1 MSLMSKK
8 MVNGAVAL
16 GCMLFAAPVMAHEA
30 LNEYVLDPMMVT
42 AARYEKRDVDIPA
55 ATEIYDQEKIEKLGA
70 NNVMEVVKNIPG
82 FTLTASPTGNTY
94 IGFRG
99 IAKDNV
105 AILVNGIPLNQ
116 DGNYDLES
124 ISADIID
131 RIEVVKGGATVLYGS
146 NASAGV
152 INIITNKKAA
162 KNKVLIGFG
171 DKNKFKGAVNVATD
185 KLQLSYSRQ
194 QSKDRGFVYK
204 NSGASNYYT
213 GDKLE
218 KDSLNLQYAIS
229 DNLSLQYMYSK
240 KVSDCSKSV
249 NGVYKPGFHSDIK
262 YNFGQLRYV
271 NDDLQA
277 TVFFRNR
284 DWKFNTSTH
293 QKGHNYGAD
302 LQDKF
307 KLGNTMLTVG
317 ANYENENTKNSNNI
331 EAAKRDS
338 AAVFFMTET
347 EVSDKTKIF
356 LGAREAY
363 VEESGS
369 NFCPQFQVMHSLGTD
384 DNIYLNVNR
393 SMRAPHVNEQWGTST
408 QLMNPDLKAE
418 NGWNY
423 EFGWKKKL
431 AADELFKVN
440 LYHMDI
446 NDRIYSQRNYN
457 GSGKNM
463 FLNANKYR
471 NTGVE
476 VSYEKAASERGYI
489 SKFSYN
495 VGVSYGNPEQKLA
508 KGDWQRVD
516 FKLGLHAGVGYNLGK
531 TNANIYANYM
541 AERINGVKPMLDLTL
556 NVKQQITKNDA
567 LRFAV
572 YNLLDRDDIRTGSSS
587 GTGAMLEER
596 NWMLSYEH
604 SF

>member
-369 NFCPQFQVMHSLGTD
+369 KFCPQFQVMHSLGTD

-476 VSYEKAASERGYI
+476 VSYEKAASE
-489 SKFSYN
+489 KFSYN

-531 TNANIYANYM
+531 TNANIYTNYM

>member
-307 KLGNTMLTVG
+307 QLGNIMLTVG

-369 NFCPQFQVMHSLGTD
+369 KFCPQFQVMHSLGTD

-476 VSYEKAASERGYI
+476 VSYEKAASE
-489 SKFSYN
+489 KFSYN

-508 KGDWQRVD
+508 KGYWQRVD

>member
-55 ATEIYDQEKIEKLGA
+55 ATEIYDQQKIEKLGA

-249 NGVYKPGFHSDIK
+249 DGVYKPGFHSDIK

-369 NFCPQFQVMHSLGTD
+369 KFCPQFQVMHSLGTD

-457 GSGKNM
+457 GSVKSM

-476 VSYEKAASERGYI
+476 VSYEKAASE
-489 SKFSYN
+489 KFSYN

>member
-55 ATEIYDQEKIEKLGA
+55 ATEIYDQQKIEKLGA

-171 DKNKFKGAVNVATD
+171 DKNKFKGAVNVATY

-369 NFCPQFQVMHSLGTD
+369 KFCPQFQVMHSLGTD

-457 GSGKNM
+457 GSGKSM

-476 VSYEKAASERGYI
+476 VSYEKAASE
-489 SKFSYN
+489 KFSYN
-495 VGVSYGNPEQKLA
+495 VGVSYGNPEQKIA

-516 FKLGLHAGVGYNLGK
+516 FKLGLHAGVGYSLGK

>member
-249 NGVYKPGFHSDIK
+249 DGVYKPGFHSDIK

-356 LGAREAY
+356 FGAREAY

-369 NFCPQFQVMHSLGTD
+369 KFCPQFQVMHSLGTD

-457 GSGKNM
+457 GSGKSM

-476 VSYEKAASERGYI
+476 VSYEKAASE
-489 SKFSYN
+489 KFSYN

>member
-55 ATEIYDQEKIEKLGA
+55 ATEIYDQQKIEKLGA

-194 QSKDRGFVYK
+194 HSKDRGFVYK

-369 NFCPQFQVMHSLGTD
+369 KFCPQFQVMHSLGTD

-423 EFGWKKKL
+423 ELGWKKKL

-457 GSGKNM
+457 GSGKSM

-476 VSYEKAASERGYI
+476 VSYEKAASE
-489 SKFSYN
+489 KFSYN

>member
-369 NFCPQFQVMHSLGTD
+369 KFCPQFQVMHSLGTD

-393 SMRAPHVNEQWGTST
+393 SMRAPHVNEQWGTAT

-457 GSGKNM
+457 GSGKSM

-476 VSYEKAASERGYI
+476 VSYEKAASE
-489 SKFSYN
+489 KFSYN

-516 FKLGLHAGVGYNLGK
+516 FKLGLHAGLGYNLGK

>member
-16 GCMLFAAPVMAHEA
+16 GCILFAAPVMAHEA

-55 ATEIYDQEKIEKLGA
+55 ATEIYDQQKIEKLGA

-124 ISADIID
+124 ISSDIID

-249 NGVYKPGFHSDIK
+249 NGVYQPGFHSDIK

-369 NFCPQFQVMHSLGTD
+369 KFCPQFQVMHSLGTD

-457 GSGKNM
+457 GSGKSM

-476 VSYEKAASERGYI
+476 VSYEKAASE
-489 SKFSYN
+489 KFSYN

>member
-55 ATEIYDQEKIEKLGA
+55 ATEIYDQQKIEKLGA

-363 VEESGS
+363 VEKSGS
-369 NFCPQFQVMHSLGTD
+369 KFCPQFQVMHSLGTD

-457 GSGKNM
+457 GSGKSM

-476 VSYEKAASERGYI
+476 VSYEKAASE
-489 SKFSYN
+489 KFSYN
-495 VGVSYGNPEQKLA
+495 VGVSYANPEQKLA

>member
-55 ATEIYDQEKIEKLGA
+55 ATEIYDQQKIEKLGA

-249 NGVYKPGFHSDIK
+249 DGVYKPGFHSDIK

-347 EVSDKTKIF
+347 YVSDKTKIF

-369 NFCPQFQVMHSLGTD
+369 KFCPQFQVMHSLGTD

-457 GSGKNM
+457 GSGKSM

-476 VSYEKAASERGYI
+476 VSYEKAASE
-489 SKFSYN
+489 KFSYN

>member
-55 ATEIYDQEKIEKLGA
+55 ATEIYDQQKIEKLGA

-369 NFCPQFQVMHSLGTD
+369 KFCPQFQVMHSLGTD

-457 GSGKNM
+457 GSGKSM

-476 VSYEKAASERGYI
+476 VSYEKAASE
-489 SKFSYN
+489 KFSYN

-516 FKLGLHAGVGYNLGK
+516 FKLGLHAGVGYSLGK

-587 GTGAMLEER
+587 GTGAMLDER

>member
-1 MSLMSKK
+1 MSSMSKK

-16 GCMLFAAPVMAHEA
+16 GCLLFAAPVMAHEA
-30 LNEYVLDPMMVT
+30 LNEYVLDPIMVT

-94 IGFRG
+94 VGFRG
-99 IAKDNV
+99 ISKDNV

-369 NFCPQFQVMHSLGTD
+369 KFCPQFQVMHSLGTD

-457 GSGKNM
+457 GSGKSM

-476 VSYEKAASERGYI
+476 VSYEKAASE
-489 SKFSYN
+489 KFSYN

>member
-99 IAKDNV
+99 ISKDNV

-369 NFCPQFQVMHSLGTD
+369 KFCPQFQVMHSLGTD

-457 GSGKNM
+457 GSGKSM

-476 VSYEKAASERGYI
+476 VSYEKAASE
-489 SKFSYN
+489 KFSYN

>member
-1 MSLMSKK
+1 

-55 ATEIYDQEKIEKLGA
+55 ATEIYDQQKIEKLGA

-162 KNKVLIGFG
+162 KNKILIGFG

-369 NFCPQFQVMHSLGTD
+369 KFCPQFQVMHSLGTD

-457 GSGKNM
+457 GSGKSM

-476 VSYEKAASERGYI
+476 VSYEKAASE
-489 SKFSYN
+489 KFSYN

-516 FKLGLHAGVGYNLGK
+516 FKLGLHAGVGYSLGK

>member
-249 NGVYKPGFHSDIK
+249 NGVYQPGFHSDIK

-369 NFCPQFQVMHSLGTD
+369 KFCPQFQVMHSLGTD

-393 SMRAPHVNEQWGTST
+393 SMRAPHVNEQWGTAT

-457 GSGKNM
+457 GSGKSM

-471 NTGVE
+471 NIGVE
-476 VSYEKAASERGYI
+476 VSYSKAASE
-489 SKFSYN
+489 KFSYN

-516 FKLGLHAGVGYNLGK
+516 FKLGLHAGLGYNLGK

>member
-1 MSLMSKK
+1 MSSMSKK

-55 ATEIYDQEKIEKLGA
+55 ATEIYDQQKIEKLGA

-240 KVSDCSKSV
+240 KVSDCSRLV
-249 NGVYKPGFHSDIK
+249 DGAYKPGFHSDIK

-363 VEESGS
+363 VEKSGS
-369 NFCPQFQVMHSLGTD
+369 KFCPQFQVMHSLGTD

-446 NDRIYSQRNYN
+446 NDRIYSQRNDN
-457 GSGKNM
+457 GSGKSM

-476 VSYEKAASERGYI
+476 VSYEKAASE
-489 SKFSYN
+489 KFSYN

>member
-55 ATEIYDQEKIEKLGA
+55 ATEIYDQQKIEKLGA

-229 DNLSLQYMYSK
+229 DKLSLQYMYSK

-249 NGVYKPGFHSDIK
+249 DGVYKPGFHSDIK

-369 NFCPQFQVMHSLGTD
+369 KFCPQFQVMHSLGTD

-457 GSGKNM
+457 GSGKSM

-476 VSYEKAASERGYI
+476 VSYEKAASE
-489 SKFSYN
+489 KFSYN

>member
-55 ATEIYDQEKIEKLGA
+55 ATEIYDQQKIEKLGA

-249 NGVYKPGFHSDIK
+249 DGVYKPGFHSDIK

-369 NFCPQFQVMHSLGTD
+369 KFCPQFQVMHSLGTD

-457 GSGKNM
+457 GSGKSM

-476 VSYEKAASERGYI
+476 VSYEKAASE
-489 SKFSYN
+489 KFSYN

-516 FKLGLHAGVGYNLGK
+516 FKLCLHAGVGYNLGK

>member
-369 NFCPQFQVMHSLGTD
+369 KFCPQLQVMHSLGTD

-457 GSGKNM
+457 GSGKSM

-476 VSYEKAASERGYI
+476 VSYEKAASE
-489 SKFSYN
+489 KFSYN

>member
-347 EVSDKTKIF
+347 EVSDKSKIF

-369 NFCPQFQVMHSLGTD
+369 KFCPQFQVMHSLGTD

-457 GSGKNM
+457 GSGKSM

-476 VSYEKAASERGYI
+476 VSYEKAASE
-489 SKFSYN
+489 KFSYN

-516 FKLGLHAGVGYNLGK
+516 FKLGLHAGLGYNLGK

>member
-55 ATEIYDQEKIEKLGA
+55 ATEIYDQQKIEKLGA

-277 TVFFRNR
+277 TVFFRNG

-369 NFCPQFQVMHSLGTD
+369 KFCPQFQVMHSLGTD

-457 GSGKNM
+457 GSGKSM

-476 VSYEKAASERGYI
+476 VSYEKAASE
-489 SKFSYN
+489 KFSYN

>member
-42 AARYEKRDVDIPA
+42 AARYEQRDVDIPA
-55 ATEIYDQEKIEKLGA
+55 ATEIYDQQKIEKLGA

-369 NFCPQFQVMHSLGTD
+369 KFCPQFQVMHSLGTD

-457 GSGKNM
+457 GSGKSM

-476 VSYEKAASERGYI
+476 VSYEKAASE
-489 SKFSYN
+489 KFSYN

>member
-55 ATEIYDQEKIEKLGA
+55 ATEIYDQQKIEKLGA

-369 NFCPQFQVMHSLGTD
+369 KFCPQFQVMHSLGTD

-457 GSGKNM
+457 GSGKSM

-476 VSYEKAASERGYI
+476 VSYEKAASE
-489 SKFSYN
+489 KFSYN

>member
-55 ATEIYDQEKIEKLGA
+55 ATEIYDQQKIEKLGA

-229 DNLSLQYMYSK
+229 DKLSLQYMYSK

-249 NGVYKPGFHSDIK
+249 NGVYQPGFHSDIK

-363 VEESGS
+363 VEKSGS
-369 NFCPQFQVMHSLGTD
+369 KFCPQFQVMHSLGTD

-457 GSGKNM
+457 GSGKSM

-476 VSYEKAASERGYI
+476 VSYEKAASE
-489 SKFSYN
+489 KFSYN

>member
-55 ATEIYDQEKIEKLGA
+55 ATEIYDQQKIEKLGA

-105 AILVNGIPLNQ
+105 VILVNGIPLNQ

-240 KVSDCSKSV
+240 KVSDCSRLV
-249 NGVYKPGFHSDIK
+249 DGAYKPGFHSDIK

-284 DWKFNTSTH
+284 DWKFNISTH

-363 VEESGS
+363 VEKSGS
-369 NFCPQFQVMHSLGTD
+369 KFCPQFQVMHSLGTD

-457 GSGKNM
+457 GSGKSM

-476 VSYEKAASERGYI
+476 VSYEKAASE
-489 SKFSYN
+489 KFSYN

>member
-8 MVNGAVAL
+8 MVNSAVAL

-55 ATEIYDQEKIEKLGA
+55 ATEIYDQQKIEKLGA

-271 NDDLQA
+271 NDDLQS

-369 NFCPQFQVMHSLGTD
+369 KFCPQFQVMHSLGTD

-457 GSGKNM
+457 GSGKSM

-476 VSYEKAASERGYI
+476 VSYEKAASE
-489 SKFSYN
+489 KFSYN

>member
-369 NFCPQFQVMHSLGTD
+369 KFCPQFQVMHSLGTD

-476 VSYEKAASERGYI
+476 VSYEKAASE
-489 SKFSYN
+489 KFSYN

-541 AERINGVKPMLDLTL
+541 AERINGVKPMLDLNL

>member
-249 NGVYKPGFHSDIK
+249 NGVYQPGFHSDIK

-307 KLGNTMLTVG
+307 QLGNTMLTVG

-369 NFCPQFQVMHSLGTD
+369 KFCPQFQVIHSLGTD

-476 VSYEKAASERGYI
+476 VSYEKAASE
-489 SKFSYN
+489 KFSYN

-516 FKLGLHAGVGYNLGK
+516 FKLGLHAGVGYNLSK

>member
-55 ATEIYDQEKIEKLGA
+55 ATEIYDQQKIEKLGA

-229 DNLSLQYMYSK
+229 DKLSLQYMYSK

-331 EAAKRDS
+331 EAARRDS

-363 VEESGS
+363 VEKSGS
-369 NFCPQFQVMHSLGTD
+369 KFCPQFQVMHSLGTD
-384 DNIYLNVNR
+384 DNIYLNMNR

-457 GSGKNM
+457 GSGKSM

-476 VSYEKAASERGYI
+476 VSYEKAASE
-489 SKFSYN
+489 KFSYN

>member
-55 ATEIYDQEKIEKLGA
+55 ATEIYDQQKIEKLGA

-204 NSGASNYYT
+204 NSGVSNYYT

-229 DNLSLQYMYSK
+229 DKLSLQYMYSK

-363 VEESGS
+363 VEKSGS
-369 NFCPQFQVMHSLGTD
+369 KFCPQFQVMHSLGTD

-457 GSGKNM
+457 GSGKSM

-476 VSYEKAASERGYI
+476 VSYEKAASE
-489 SKFSYN
+489 KFSYN

>member
-249 NGVYKPGFHSDIK
+249 NGVYQPGFHSDIK

-369 NFCPQFQVMHSLGTD
+369 KFCPQFQVMHSLGTD

-457 GSGKNM
+457 GSGKSM

-476 VSYEKAASERGYI
+476 VSYEKAASE
-489 SKFSYN
+489 KFSYN

-516 FKLGLHAGVGYNLGK
+516 FKLGLHAGVGYSLGK

-541 AERINGVKPMLDLTL
+541 AERINGVNPMLDLTL

>member
-55 ATEIYDQEKIEKLGA
+55 ATEIYDQQKIEKLGA

-204 NSGASNYYT
+204 NSGAGNYYS

-369 NFCPQFQVMHSLGTD
+369 KFCPQFQVMHSLGTD

-457 GSGKNM
+457 GSGKSM

-476 VSYEKAASERGYI
+476 VSYEKAASE
-489 SKFSYN
+489 KFSYN

>member
-1 MSLMSKK
+1 

-55 ATEIYDQEKIEKLGA
+55 ATEIYDQQKIEKLGA

-369 NFCPQFQVMHSLGTD
+369 KFCPQFQVMHSLGTD

-476 VSYEKAASERGYI
+476 VSYEKAASE
-489 SKFSYN
+489 KFSYN

>member
-55 ATEIYDQEKIEKLGA
+55 ATEIYDQQKIERLGA

-249 NGVYKPGFHSDIK
+249 NGVYQPGFHSDIK

-369 NFCPQFQVMHSLGTD
+369 KFCPQFQVMHSLGTD

-457 GSGKNM
+457 GSGKSM

-476 VSYEKAASERGYI
+476 VSYEKAASE
-489 SKFSYN
+489 KFSYN

>member
-55 ATEIYDQEKIEKLGA
+55 ATEIYDQQKIEKLGA

-162 KNKVLIGFG
+162 KNKVLISFG

-363 VEESGS
+363 VEKSGS
-369 NFCPQFQVMHSLGTD
+369 KFCPQFQVMHSLGTD

-457 GSGKNM
+457 GSGKSM

-476 VSYEKAASERGYI
+476 VSYEKAASE
-489 SKFSYN
+489 KFSYN

-556 NVKQQITKNDA
+556 NVKQQITQNDA

>member
-369 NFCPQFQVMHSLGTD
+369 KFCPQFQVMHSLGTD

-457 GSGKNM
+457 GSGKSM

-476 VSYEKAASERGYI
+476 VSYEKAASE
-489 SKFSYN
+489 KFSYN

-516 FKLGLHAGVGYNLGK
+516 FKLGLHVGVGYNLGK

>member
-55 ATEIYDQEKIEKLGA
+55 ATEIYDQQKIEKLGA

-249 NGVYKPGFHSDIK
+249 DGVYKPGFHSDIK

-369 NFCPQFQVMHSLGTD
+369 KFCPQFQVMHSLGTD

-457 GSGKNM
+457 GSGKSM

-476 VSYEKAASERGYI
+476 VSYEKAASE
-489 SKFSYN
+489 KFSYN

-587 GTGAMLEER
+587 GTGAMLEKR

>member
-55 ATEIYDQEKIEKLGA
+55 ATEIYDQQKIEKLGA

-240 KVSDCSKSV
+240 KVSDCSRLV
-249 NGVYKPGFHSDIK
+249 DGAYKPGFHSDIK

-317 ANYENENTKNSNNI
+317 ANYENTKNSNNI

-363 VEESGS
+363 VEKSGS
-369 NFCPQFQVMHSLGTD
+369 KFCPQFQVMHSLGTD

-457 GSGKNM
+457 GSGKSM

-476 VSYEKAASERGYI
+476 VSYEKAASE
-489 SKFSYN
+489 KFSYN

-556 NVKQQITKNDA
+556 NVKQQITKNDS

>member
-55 ATEIYDQEKIEKLGA
+55 ATEIYDQQKIEKLGA

-249 NGVYKPGFHSDIK
+249 DGVYKPGFHSDIK

-307 KLGNTMLTVG
+307 KLGNTMMTVG

-369 NFCPQFQVMHSLGTD
+369 KFCPQFQVMHSLGTD

-457 GSGKNM
+457 GSGKSM

-476 VSYEKAASERGYI
+476 VSYEKAASE
-489 SKFSYN
+489 KFSYN